1 MIACENRL
9 CKDGLRFTLNL
20 LNLFFNIILSFLVTA
35 HSVKE
40 ELKDLGMPLPVF
52 FLNDTQLITQ
62 VDNITFNDADVEFE
76 KYRSNLN
83 GNTII
88 IFKGKRKPFLPISI
102 NRMMATTFTI
112 VSWVMTDH
120 EEFKF
125 FQVWSGDSAVFE
137 LK

>member
-1 MIACENRL
+1 
-9 CKDGLRFTLNL
+9 
-20 LNLFFNIILSFLVTA
+20 
-35 HSVKE
+35 
-40 ELKDLGMPLPVF
+40 MPLPVF

-62 VDNITFNDADVEFE
+62 VDNITFNDDDVEFE

-112 VSWVMTDH
+112 VSWVMSDH
-120 EEFKF
+120 EDFKC
-125 FQVWSGDSAVFE
+125 FQVWSGDSAVFK